1 VGTAEINSGSA
12 SQWLS
17 YEQGKTIGMEG
28 SEFGEIVLDD
38 ELAQVGRVT
47 LERLH
52 SPQRAP
58 WAITCGAYGIAV
70 HTIYF
75 GDEASARA
83 AAEAIKPL
91 IERIA
96 AVAEE
101 LGDEAWVKEGEVF
114 HVAPPLKSALDA
126 LIEGYP

>member
-1 VGTAEINSGSA
+1 
-12 SQWLS
+12 
-17 YEQGKTIGMEG
+17 
-28 SEFGEIVLDD
+28 VLDD
-38 ELAQVGRVT
+38 ELAEVGRVT

-58 WAITCGAYGIAV
+58 WAITCGAYGITF

-75 GDEASARA
+75 SEEGSART

-91 IERIA
+91 IERIG

-101 LGDEAWVKEGEVF
+101 LGEAAWVREGEMW
-114 HVAPPLKSALDA
+114 HVAAPLKAAVDA
-126 LIEGYP
+126 LIERYP